1 MRYIMASRCKPKETG
16 EDHMKRSMDRILTT
30 HVGSLPRPDDL
41 RDLIQNKA
49 RGEAVDEAVFAAR
62 VKSAVAETVRR
73 QTEAGIDIVADG
85 EQGRTG
91 FIPYVNQRLAG
102 IEPSATAEPPITGA
116 CRGNTAASRNSTRGP
131 RRCRAP

>member
-1 MRYIMASRCKPKETG
+1 
-16 EDHMKRSMDRILTT
+16 MKRSMDRILTT
-30 HVGSLPRPDDL
+30 HVGSRPRPDDL

-91 FIPYVNQRLAG
+91 FIPYVNERLAG
-102 IEPSATAEPPITGA
+102 IEPSPTVESA
-116 CRGNTAASRNSTRGP
+116 NYWVSRANIAPFPNSMPGP
-131 RRCRAP
+131 RHCRAPPVR